1 MIAISQYIH
10 NLSRELTRNALINNM
25 KKTLL
30 SMCAI
35 TAMAIPAFAG
45 SVNFDNP
52 GFEAGD
58 SSGWTIQSGNWNTNG
73 QTLNNTHQNES
84 TVITGAGA
92 TDANTL
98 GGLQTVLSGDNS
110 FRLNNAANGAHF
122 STLTQSVT
130 NYGSSNMYF
139 GFAAVLEN
147 PLSNPHTASE
157 TPKFSFNLID
167 VTTNTSLYSISFD
180 SRNAVS
186 QGVTW
191 HAGLNTNHDGTATWM
206 FSDWNIVHI
215 DTSTL
220 INHTLSLTVMA
231 YDCALGGHGGYAY
244 IDAFQPDPIIPNAG
258 ITVNNLEVTP
268 GGVVSVVAVPETST
282 WVMGFIALGAVGFMV
297 RRARVS

>member
-1 MIAISQYIH
+1 MKIS
-10 NLSRELTRNALINNM
+10 
-25 KKTLL
+25 LL
-30 SMCAI
+30 PLFAV
-35 TAMAIPAFAG
+35 TAMALPAFAG

-52 GFEAGD
+52 GFETGD
-58 SSGWTIQSGNWNTNG
+58 SSGWTIQSGNWNTNS
-73 QTLNNTHQNES
+73 QTINNTHQGES
-84 TVITGAGA
+84 VVITGAGN
-92 TDANTL
+92 TDSNTL

-130 NYGSSNMYF
+130 NYGNSNMYF

-147 PLSNPHTASE
+147 PLSNPHDADE
-157 TPKFSFNLID
+157 TPKFSFNLVD
-167 VTTNTSLYSISFD
+167 VTTNTSLYAISFD

-191 HAGLNTNHDGTATWM
+191 HAGLDTTHDGSATWM

-220 INHTLSLTVMA
+220 IGHTLTLTVMA

-268 GGVVSVVAVPETST
+268 GGVVNTAAVPETST
-282 WVMGFIALGAVGFMV
+282 WVMGFMALGAVGFMV
-297 RRARVS
+297 RRSRVS

>member
-1 MIAISQYIH
+1 
-10 NLSRELTRNALINNM
+10 M
-25 KKTLL
+25 KPTLL
-30 SMCAI
+30 FLCAC
-35 TAMAIPAFAG
+35 TAMAVPAFAG
-45 SVNFDNP
+45 SVTFDNP
-52 GFEAGD
+52 GFEAGN
-58 SSGWTIQSGNWNTNG
+58 SSGWAIGSGNWNTNG
-73 QTLNNTHQNES
+73 ETLNNTHQGES
-84 TVITGAGA
+84 TVITGSGL
-92 TDANTL
+92 TDGNTL

-122 STLTQSVT
+122 STLTQTVT
-130 NYGSSNMYF
+130 NYGSSDMYF

-147 PLSNPHTASE
+147 PLSNPHTADE

-191 HAGLNTNHDGTATWM
+191 HAGLNTSHDGTATWM

-282 WVMGFIALGAVGFMV
+282 WVMGLLALGAVGFMV
-297 RRARVS
+297 RRSRVS

>member
-1 MIAISQYIH
+1 
-10 NLSRELTRNALINNM
+10 
-25 KKTLL
+25 
-30 SMCAI
+30 
-35 TAMAIPAFAG
+35 MAIPAFAG

-52 GFEAGD
+52 GFETGTIAGWD
-58 SSGWTIQSGNWNTNG
+58 VHSGAWNTSG
-73 QTLNNTHQNES
+73 QTLNDQHQGDS
-84 TVITGAGA
+84 VVITGAGQA
-92 TDANTL
+92 DSNTL
-98 GGLQTVLSGDNS
+98 GGLQTVLSGNDS

-122 STLTQSVT
+122 STLTQTVT

-147 PLSNPHTASE
+147 PLSNPHTLAE
-157 TPKFSFNLID
+157 CPKFSFNLVD

-206 FSDWNIVHI
+206 FSDWNTVHI

-220 INHTLSLTVMA
+220 VGDTLSLTVMA

-244 IDAFQPDPIIPNAG
+244 IDAFQPDPIIANPG
-258 ITVNNLEVTP
+258 ITVNQLDVTP
-268 GGVVSVVAVPETST
+268 SGVVNTAAVPETST
-282 WVMGFIALGAVGFMV
+282 WVMGFLALGAVAFMI
-297 RRARVS
+297 RRNAKLSA